1 MKPLYQL
8 LPLIQ
13 LLCFFFMALGYP
25 LAYLV
30 QACLCLIYICIYISR
45 QKLWG
50 KIFEVMQRVQRALY
64 QWYRNRQAPRYRRTG
79 ERQKRWMKPAS
90 PQEEPP
96 SRYEDQPQVM
106 YPQAAIRKEQGREQ

>member
-1 MKPLYQL
+1 MKPLYQV

-13 LLCFFFMALGYP
+13 LVCFFFMALGYP
-25 LAYLV
+25 LAYV
-30 QACLCLIYICIYISR
+30 GQVCLCLIYVYIYISR

-50 KIFEVMQRVQRALY
+50 KIFEARQRSQRALY
-64 QWYRNRQAPRYRRTG
+64 QWYRNRQAPVYRQPG
-79 ERQKRWMKPAS
+79 ERQRRWVRLAS

-106 YPQAAIRKEQGREQ
+106 YPQEDKERRK